1 MDRHFGAKSELF
13 DAKKELFVIKL
24 KLLIFVNNLCEVAK
38 FSVWENICSF
48 CHPPQASSFANKLR
62 HLRKILM
69 TRLLRLR
76 CKVTIRTKLIFQIRT
91 FSHQIIPFWH
101 RIGNNFFRGPTKWK
115 KLIFTKNLS
124 SRLCPKVD
132 SDYPRGTCENVVYHF
147 HGTMQTIIT
156 CSLRPVKGLNLLH

>member
-24 KLLIFVNNLCEVAK
+24 KLLIFMNNLCEVAK

-48 CHPPQASSFANKLR
+48 CHPLQASSFANKLR

-91 FSHQIIPFWH
+91 FSHQMIPFW
-101 RIGNNFFRGPTKWK
+101 R
-115 KLIFTKNLS
+115 
-124 SRLCPKVD
+124 
-132 SDYPRGTCENVVYHF
+132 
-147 HGTMQTIIT
+147 QIIT
-156 CSLRPVKGLNLLH
+156 YFWFRPIDRSKLFWHIKVISWHSL